1 MSFIKDNCRQ
11 VLKILRSPSYDLT
24 GEECREIWDE
34 IWKEAMRRKRE
45 LRKLKSEEERQ
56 SWILAVV
63 KRKLE
68 EKKIERQKSQI
79 MRQKEERIMVECG

>member
-1 MSFIKDNCRQ
+1 MIFSSRKVNELYQRYCRQ

-56 SWILAVV
+56 SYCKKKAG
-63 KRKLE
+63 R
-68 EKKIERQKSQI
+68 KKIERQKSQI
-79 MRQKEERIMVECG
+79 MRQKKKELW

>member
-1 MSFIKDNCRQ
+1 MIFSSRKVNELYQRYCRQ
-11 VLKILRSPSYDLT
+11 VLKILRSPSYNLT
-24 GEECREIWDE
+24 GEECREIWD
-34 IWKEAMRRKRE
+34 EAMRRKRE

-68 EKKIERQKSQI
+68 ERKSKDKSH
-79 MRQKEERIMVECG
+79 RL

>member
-1 MSFIKDNCRQ
+1 MIFSSRKVNELYQRYC
-11 VLKILRSPSYDLT
+11 
-24 GEECREIWDE
+24 
-34 IWKEAMRRKRE
+34 KEAMRRKRE

-68 EKKIERQKSQI
+68 ERKSKDKSH
-79 MRQKEERIMVECG
+79 RL

>member
-1 MSFIKDNCRQ
+1 MIFSSRKVNELYQRYCRQ
-11 VLKILRSPSYDLT
+11 VLKILRSPFYDLT
-24 GEECREIWDE
+24 DEECRKIWDE

-68 EKKIERQKSQI
+68 ERKSKDKSH
-79 MRQKEERIMVECG
+79 RL

>member
-1 MSFIKDNCRQ
+1 MIFSSRKVNELYQRYCRQ
-11 VLKILRSPSYDLT
+11 VLK
-24 GEECREIWDE
+24 IWDE

-68 EKKIERQKSQI
+68 ERKSKDKSH
-79 MRQKEERIMVECG
+79 RL

>member
-1 MSFIKDNCRQ
+1 MIFSSRKVIGIYKCYSSQ
-11 VLKILRSPSYDLT
+11 VVKRFRGRALDLPVD
-24 GEECREIWDE
+24 EVRELWDE

-68 EKKIERQKSQI
+68 ERKSKDKSH
-79 MRQKEERIMVECG
+79 RL

>member
-1 MSFIKDNCRQ
+1 MIFSSRKVNELYQRYCRQ

-56 SWILAVV
+56 SW
-63 KRKLE
+63 KKENRKTKVTDYE
-68 EKKIERQKSQI
+68 T
-79 MRQKEERIMVECG
+79 KEERIMVECG

>member
-1 MSFIKDNCRQ
+1 MIFSSRKVNELYQRYCRQ

-24 GEECREIWDE
+24 GEECRKIWDE

-68 EKKIERQKSQI
+68 ERKSKDKSH
-79 MRQKEERIMVECG
+79 RL